1 MGNQQGVHLV
11 QLDIAWEDKDAS
23 RARAERLL
31 DGAPVEPGDLV
42 VLPEMCETGFSMNTE
57 RTADRD
63 GSSAR
68 WLASLATR
76 HRAWVIGGITVDAPN
91 DRARNRALAIDP
103 DGVIVERYDKI
114 HPFSFGKEAESF
126 EGGTRVA
133 RFEWKGAHDDGLV
146 VCPVVC
152 YDLRFPELFRA
163 GRAMG
168 AECFVVIANWPA
180 ERAEHWRALLRA
192 RAIENQAFV
201 VGVNRAGDD
210 PYLAYAGGSV
220 VFGPRGETL
229 VDAGTDAG
237 VASAA
242 LDPGAARAWR
252 SSFRAWEDAKV
263 ALLPRIGEGG
273 DLVEGEAGQAPASP
287 GQGG

>member
-1 MGNQQGVHLV
+1 MGSRSVHLV

-31 DGAPVEPGDLV
+31 GGARVEPGDLV
-42 VLPEMCETGFSMNTE
+42 VLPEMFETGFSMNTD

-63 GSSAR
+63 GSSSR
-68 WLASLATR
+68 WLASLAAR
-76 HRAWVIGGITVDAPN
+76 LGAWVIGGVTVEGVN
-91 DRARNRALAIDP
+91 DKARNRALVFDP
-103 DGVIVERYDKI
+103 RGELATRYDKI
-114 HPFSFGKEAESF
+114 HPFSFGKEAEFF
-126 EGGTRVA
+126 EGGDRVA
-133 RFEWKGAHDDGLV
+133 RFEWREAGAMI
-146 VCPVVC
+146 VCPTIC

-220 VFGPRGETL
+220 AFGPKGETL
-229 VDAGTDAG
+229 GEAGADPG
-237 VASAA
+237 VVRVE
-242 LDPGAARAWR
+242 LDPAGLRAWR
-252 SSFRAWEDAKV
+252 GAFRAFGDAKPG
-263 ALLPRIGEGG
+263 LLPRIGPDGAFG
-273 DLVEGEAGQAPASP
+273 A
-287 GQGG
+287 